1 MELRGWGLGFR
12 MAFGSG
18 FGSILGFLLARVYRV
33 LIYTHTHTSYISIH
47 ITYIYIDMT
56 CPSFYIVLIE

>member
-1 MELRGWGLGFR
+1 

-47 ITYIYIDMT
+47 ITYIYIYIDMT